1 VSKKIDAIAAIKA
14 AIPKPQSMR
23 WHDRVDPAHLETLRQ
38 IEAAFLAGEF
48 GTKKR
53 PAFVAIASYLN
64 TAGIASIGHQGVRE
78 WLEKRQ

>member
-1 VSKKIDAIAAIKA
+1 MSKKIDPIAAIKA

-38 IEAAFLAGEF
+38 IEAAFVAGEF
-48 GTKKR
+48 GSKR
-53 PAFVAIASYLN
+53 KPAYVAIAAYLN
-64 TAGIASIGHQGVRE
+64 TAGISSIGHQGVRE